1 MLLKLSKSLIALS
14 GFLAVSAC
22 SSVLPAGFTIT
33 DVFTPQN
40 QPTSQASVSPP
51 TQLMSRF
58 TSAEKNCLMRAMYF
72 ESNRSS
78 SSGMLGVGTVVMNR
92 VDSPKFDN
100 DICAVVG
107 APRQFAPGVLSR
119 EMEEER
125 PVELASAT
133 ADRILAG
140 ERHPGV
146 RTAKFFHTAG
156 LTFPYTNM
164 HYVLETG
171 GLAFYI
177 KRSRS

>member
-1 MLLKLSKSLIALS
+1 MLLKLSKSIASLYA
-14 GFLAVSAC
+14 LLLLTAC

-40 QPTSQASVSPP
+40 RPAPNATVTPA
-51 TQLMSRF
+51 TQSLNRF

-100 DICAVVG
+100 DICTVVG

-119 EMEEER
+119 EMREER

-177 KRSRS
+177 KQQR